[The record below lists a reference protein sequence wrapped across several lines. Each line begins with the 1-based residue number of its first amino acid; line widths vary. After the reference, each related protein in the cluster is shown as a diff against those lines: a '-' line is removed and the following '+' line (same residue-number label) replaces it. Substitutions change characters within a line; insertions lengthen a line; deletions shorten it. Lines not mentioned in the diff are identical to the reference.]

1 MSSNPP
7 ILDPGN
13 VPVQADFWIMSMNDQ
28 AAWERLRGEC
38 LAEEKGAA

>member
-13 VPVQADFWIMSMNDQ
+13 LPAAADFWIMSMNDH
-28 AAWERLRGEC
+28 AAWDALRVEC
-38 LAEEKGAA
+38 LAEEKGDA